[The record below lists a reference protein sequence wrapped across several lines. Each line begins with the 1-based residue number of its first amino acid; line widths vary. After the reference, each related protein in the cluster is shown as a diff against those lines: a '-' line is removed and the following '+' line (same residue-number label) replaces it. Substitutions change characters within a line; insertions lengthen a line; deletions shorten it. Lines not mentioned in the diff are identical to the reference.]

1 MKISHKIA
9 ALMSLLLT
17 LASLVFSISLYFEK
31 KSALLR
37 GIDEKL
43 LEAAQFSHHFVGK
56 DYHDRIVDGN
66 SITRDDYI
74 KLIDRYNQLCE
85 ESGLQYLW
93 SLMLVDGVPV
103 FTTSTS
109 TSHDVQNGDHAQ
121 FFDKH
126 TNPDVYTEA
135 FASQKIQYSSFQ
147 DEWGE
152 GRMVLVPDRDTQG
165 RPFLFAASVSTAEVD
180 SLLAQTMRRSL
191 SISLVILLL
200 GVGVGILFARTL
212 SQPLVQLA
220 ETTEAIAQG
229 DLKQEVETGG
239 SSEIA
244 SLALSISYMSS
255 SIAAQIMALRESE
268 TKFKE
273 LAELLPEIVFET
285 NLEGNLTYANR
296 AAFEK
301 FGYSREEFDKSLL
314 LYKMIA
320 PCDRE
325 RAGGNIAQI
334 MRGEKIGGNEYTA
347 QAKDGSPFPVII
359 HSTPILQEGHPVG
372 LRGVVIDITERK
384 RMAEEIRRAH
394 NLESLGLLAGGIA
407 HDFNNVLTGVT
418 GNLTL
423 LQHFLDRDSEEYEI
437 ASEAKLA
444 ADRTRDLTQQLMTFA
459 RGGFPVKETASIEEL
474 LRETTGLSLR
484 GSNSK
489 PEYHFADDLS
499 PLDVDTGQIGQVIQ
513 NLVLNADQAMP
524 DGGLL
529 RISAENIELTGDD
542 LLPLAPGPYVKIS
555 VEDQGNGIPKEM
567 LTQVFDPYFSTK
579 ETGHGL
585 GLSIAY
591 SIIQRH
597 DGHITVTS
605 EQGMGTTFEFYLPAS
620 QKSPVTAPRKGQEKK
635 LARGAGKILLMD
647 DEETIHRVISRTLN
661 KLGYDVKSVYTGEEA
676 LGEYKTALKTEEPFA
691 AVIMDLTIPGGLGG
705 REAIGKLHEIDPR
718 ARVIVS
724 SGYANDPVMADFAS
738 YGFAGKVSKPV
749 DIEDLAG
756 TVKKV
761 LAG

>member
-9 ALMSLLLT
+9 ALMSLLLI
-17 LASLVFSISLYFEK
+17 LASLIFSIGLYFEK

-43 LEAAQFSHHFVGK
+43 LEAAQFSHHLVGK
-56 DYHDRIVDGN
+56 DYHDRLIDGN
-66 SITRDDYI
+66 SIPSEDYLI
-74 KLIDRYNQLCE
+74 LIDRNNRLCE

-109 TSHDVQNGDHAQ
+109 TSHDVKNGDHAL
-121 FFDKH
+121 FFDRH
-126 TNPDVYTEA
+126 TNPSIYTEA

-147 DEWGE
+147 DRWGE
-152 GRMVLVPDRDTQG
+152 GRMVLMPDRDVHG

-180 SLLAQTMRRSL
+180 SLLAQTMQRSL

-255 SIAAQIMALRESE
+255 SIAAQMMALQESE

-296 AAFEK
+296 AAFAK
-301 FGYSREEFDKSLL
+301 FGYSREEFDAGLL
-314 LYKMIA
+314 LYRMLA
-320 PCDRE
+320 LQDRE
-325 RAGGNIAQI
+325 RAGGNIALI
-334 MRGEKIGGNEYTA
+334 MRGEKTGGNEYTA
-347 QAKDGSPFPVII
+347 LKKDGSTFPVII
-359 HSTPILQEGHPVG
+359 HSTPILQEGHPIG
-372 LRGVVIDITERK
+372 LRGVVIDITDRR
-384 RMAEEIRRAH
+384 RMEEEIRRAH

-423 LQHFLDRDSEEYEI
+423 LQYYLNKDSEEYEI
-437 ASEAKLA
+437 ASEAKQA

-459 RGGFPVKETASIEEL
+459 RGGSPVKETASIEEL

-484 GSNSK
+484 GSSSK
-489 PEYHFADDLS
+489 PEFHFADDLS

-524 DGGLL
+524 AGGLL
-529 RISAENIELTGDD
+529 EISAENIELTGDD
-542 LLPLAPGPYVKIS
+542 PLPLRPGSYVKIT
-555 VEDQGNGIPKEM
+555 VEDRGTGISQEM
-567 LTQVFDPYFSTK
+567 LSQVFDPYFSTK

-605 EQGMGTTFEFYLPAS
+605 EQGLGTTFEFYLPAS
-620 QKSPVTAPRKGQEKK
+620 QKPPVTAPQKERE
-635 LARGAGKILLMD
+635 LARGAGRILLMD

-661 KLGYDVKSVYTGEEA
+661 KLGYDVKSVYAGEEA
-676 LGEYKTALKTEEPFA
+676 LEAYKAAMETEEPFV
-691 AVIMDLTIPGGLGG
+691 AVIMDLTIPGGMGG
-705 REAIGKLHEIDPR
+705 KEAIGKLNEIDPQ

-724 SGYANDPVMADFAS
+724 SGYANDPVMADFAGH
-738 YGFAGKVSKPV
+738 GFAGKVSKPV
-749 DIEDLAG
+749 DIENLAG